1 MVLEKSWDWKT
12 LIIYVLLAIIIM
24 LLSKKSIESK
34 CQNKKISFKKFNIE
48 EKYLY
53 YFIIYTIFI
62 IFSTFRVVSDGIG
75 GTDTITY
82 MEQFEKIKYVRFF
95 SISNLTFN
103 DYEYFYYNLMFIV
116 KLFGGSYINFEFLI
130 HSAIIISYIYLIDK
144 NFDDS
149 KSSIIII
156 LFFIPLLK
164 SLNIIRNCFAA
175 AICCIGLEKIK
186 NNKWL
191 TGILFVLIAF
201 LSHYL
206 AIIMF
211 AYLIFYKLFPD
222 KYINKKTEISLPFVC
237 CLIGF
242 VGMPIIKALIEHSG
256 FSGYLNKIQISL
268 IGYIPIYALYLLMIF
283 TNKFQE
289 YIIRKGHYIY
299 FKSHIFF
306 MSVLPITIMVGAA
319 SRLMLFFEIP
329 KYIIYSDLY
338 LVYREKVKNKKIY
351 DALIFLFLIIWLIFR
366 IYRMWN
372 GYSLMPYKNKIFNY

>member
-1 MVLEKSWDWKT
+1 
-12 LIIYVLLAIIIM
+12 
-24 LLSKKSIESK
+24 
-34 CQNKKISFKKFNIE
+34 
-48 EKYLY
+48 
-53 YFIIYTIFI
+53 
-62 IFSTFRVVSDGIG
+62 
-75 GTDTITY
+75 
-82 MEQFEKIKYVRFF
+82 
-95 SISNLTFN
+95 
-103 DYEYFYYNLMFIV
+103 MFIV